1 MSGVRTTDRDSGRS
15 VTGSRAW
22 CASRLPCHRPLVAFV
37 SRAAACVA
45 DQQSQFGNAPAPG
58 LGDGPRYD
66 RTCASCAAARISRRR
81 TDCPSRPLS
90 GTRTPDGRSHRPCPI
105 RGSAPNSQVLVGG
118 GFTPC
123 DEGSGRSHWRC
134 CSTRGAGP
142 WTRAPTTHPPPN
154 CSPTCSPSRCHRPGG
169 LPVVVGEPIRFGAVG
184 RKADH
189 EGYLSPEITLVG
201 TFWLQRDRL
210 GESSWP

>member
-1 MSGVRTTDRDSGRS
+1 VVCVSSAVSSAARCLRIEGGGLRCGPAEPIRQRPGARTGRRTSVRPDM
-15 VTGSRAW
+15 
-22 CASRLPCHRPLVAFV
+22 C
-37 SRAAACVA
+37 
-45 DQQSQFGNAPAPG
+45 
-58 LGDGPRYD
+58 
-66 RTCASCAAARISRRR
+66 SCAAARISRPR

-142 WTRAPTTHPPPN
+142 WTRAPTTDPPPN

-189 EGYLSPEITLVG
+189 EGYLSPKIGLVG
-201 TFWLQRDRL
+201 TLWLQRDRL